1 MNRLKIAIVGLLTLV
16 LIGAS
21 LPAGLA
27 VVRGG
32 SPPPRPGEFSDKKPL
47 FRAMEKESGAAQ
59 RRYRQEIGAFRAAR
73 QQFRQAQDEWKA
85 AKNEARAAAKDERAS
100 QFLEK
105 TVSVLIRKI
114 EHVKGWVSERKSLG
128 DAEKQGIAAELDADI
143 DWLNNQL
150 SGTDGAGPEEIR
162 GQAKELKK
170 YWRDHRLLV
179 KRVAGQTLSGRVLV
193 LTEKTSD
200 FADRI
205 ETGISARKAEG
216 EDVLGLEALMT
227 GAREKIALAE
237 VKHDEARS
245 KFQAIS
251 GDEDAKSLWREGHS
265 LVKEAHKTLR
275 EAHADL
281 VEIVR
286 LLAAG

>member
-1 MNRLKIAIVGLLTLV
+1 MNRSKIAVAGLLTLV
-16 LIGAS
+16 LMGAS

-27 VVRGG
+27 VVREG

-59 RRYRQEIGAFRAAR
+59 RRYRQEIGAFRAAQ
-73 QQFRQAQDEWKA
+73 QQFRQAKDEWKA
-85 AKNEARAAAKDERAS
+85 TKDEARAAAKDERAS

-128 DAEKQGIAAELDADI
+128 NAEKQGIAADLDADI
-143 DWLNNQL
+143 GWLNNQL
-150 SGTDGAGPEEIR
+150 GGTDGAGPEEIR
-162 GQAKELKK
+162 EQAKELKK
-170 YWRDHRLLV
+170 YWQDHRLLV
-179 KRVAGQTLSGRVLV
+179 KRVAGQTLSGRVLL

-205 ETGISARKAEG
+205 ETKISARKAGG
-216 EDVLGLEALMT
+216 EDISELEALMT

-237 VKHDEARS
+237 TKHEEAAG

-251 GDEDAKSLWREGHS
+251 SDGDAKDLWREGHS
-265 LVKEAHKTLR
+265 LVKEAHATLR
-275 EAHADL
+275 KAHADL
-281 VEIVR
+281 VEIIR